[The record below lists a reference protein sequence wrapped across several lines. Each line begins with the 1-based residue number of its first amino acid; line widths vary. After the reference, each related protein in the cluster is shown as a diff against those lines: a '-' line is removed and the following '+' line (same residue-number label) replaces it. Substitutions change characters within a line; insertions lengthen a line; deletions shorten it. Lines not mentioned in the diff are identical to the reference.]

1 MALQEELEQQGIWL
15 FKYRGKLPVIVLLIG
30 AMLYLQTKIYPNTF
44 FIENT
49 PYEIYYEFFC
59 LSISLLGLSIRIYT
73 VGHTPKNTSGRNRN
87 EQIAETLNTSGSY
100 SLVRHPIYLG
110 NFFMWMGPAL
120 LTGNFWFLVAFC
132 FFYWVYYERIMFAEE
147 QFLRRKFGTIYTD
160 WAEKVPAF
168 IPDFK
173 RFKKPEQAFSW
184 IKIIKKE
191 INGLVG
197 ILIIFTLFDVL
208 GHLVQNEANYNY
220 FISVPCGIIILMYL
234 VLRYI
239 KKRTALLNEMGE

>member
-1 MALQEELEQQGIWL
+1 
-15 FKYRGKLPVIVLLIG
+15 
-30 AMLYLQTKIYPNTF
+30 
-44 FIENT
+44 
-49 PYEIYYEFFC
+49 
-59 LSISLLGLSIRIYT
+59 
-73 VGHTPKNTSGRNRN
+73 
-87 EQIAETLNTSGSY
+87 
-100 SLVRHPIYLG
+100 
-110 NFFMWMGPAL
+110 
-120 LTGNFWFLVAFC
+120 
-132 FFYWVYYERIMFAEE
+132 MFAEE

-168 IPDFK
+168 VPDFK

-197 ILIIFTLFDVL
+197 IFIIFTLFDVL

>member
-1 MALQEELEQQGIWL
+1 MAVQEELEQQGIWL

-30 AMLYLQTKIYPNTF
+30 AMLYLKTKIYPNTF

-100 SLVRHPIYLG
+100 SLARHPIYLG

-168 IPDFK
+168 VPDFK